1 MTTPSSTEKS
11 PLQSTPSGTL
21 TTRNHDR
28 DIAGMTYVYPV
39 LSRRAGGI
47 SVGINL
53 NPNNACNWRCVYC
66 QVPNLTRGGPPPID
80 LVQLEDELRR
90 ILDDILHG
98 DFMLRS
104 APPEMRRL
112 NDVALSGNGEP
123 TSAPEFSNVV
133 DLIGKVLAGF
143 ALIGKIKL
151 VLITNGSLANKPQVQ
166 AGLRK
171 MAQLNGEVWFK
182 FDRAT
187 RTGLQ
192 QVNDT
197 ETEPERHF
205 QRLKSVAQLCP
216 TWIQTCMFG
225 LDGAPPKSTPGWPC
239 WRAPRLKTCRCRV
252 CCFMAWH
259 DLRCKPSQAVSAA
272 CQKNGCARW
281 QHAWKNWAGLF
292 RSASEFST
300 G

>member
-133 DLIGKVLAGF
+133 DLIGTVLADF

-197 ETEPERHF
+197 ETEPERHY
-205 QRLKSVAQLCP
+205 QRLQSVAQLCP

-225 LDGAPPKSTPGWPC
+225 FDGVPPAETEIEAWLTMLARAKTENLPLQGVLLYGLARPSLQAESSRLSRLPEEWLRALAARVEQLGW
-239 WRAPRLKTCRCRV
+239 TV
-252 CCFMAWH
+252 
-259 DLRCKPSQAVSAA
+259 QVSV
-272 CQKNGCARW
+272 
-281 QHAWKNWAGLF
+281 
-292 RSASEFST
+292 
-300 G
+300 

>member
-11 PLQSTPSGTL
+11 PLQSPPSGTL

-28 DIAGMTYVYPV
+28 DNAGMTYVYPV

-90 ILDDILHG
+90 LLDDILHG

-104 APPEMRRL
+104 VPPEMRRL

-171 MAQLNGEVWFK
+171 MAKLNGEVWFK

-225 LDGAPPKSTPGWPC
+225 FDGAPPDETEIEAWLTMLARAKTENLPLQGVLLYGLARPSLQAESSRLSRLPEEWLRALAARVEQLGW
-239 WRAPRLKTCRCRV
+239 TV
-252 CCFMAWH
+252 
-259 DLRCKPSQAVSAA
+259 QVSV
-272 CQKNGCARW
+272 
-281 QHAWKNWAGLF
+281 
-292 RSASEFST
+292 
-300 G
+300 